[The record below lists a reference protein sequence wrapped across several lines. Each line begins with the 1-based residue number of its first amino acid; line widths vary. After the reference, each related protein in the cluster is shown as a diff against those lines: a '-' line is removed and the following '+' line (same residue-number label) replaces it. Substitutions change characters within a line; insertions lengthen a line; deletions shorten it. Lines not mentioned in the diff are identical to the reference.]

1 MKELLPDTYYILL
14 SGYQEFEYVKKAMNL
29 SVVDYLVKP
38 VDKVELGNLLEKIAQ
53 QLQEKVEQ
61 SQTLSQELM
70 RQDLRTTCQVKTAG
84 GLVYPRKSGALLP
97 FLTMFWDKIGRFSSL
112 INRSMASS

>member
-1 MKELLPDTYYILL
+1 
-14 SGYQEFEYVKKAMNL
+14 MNL

-61 SQTLSQELM
+61 SQTSVKNWM
-70 RQDLRTTCQVKTAG
+70 R
-84 GLVYPRKSGALLP
+84 
-97 FLTMFWDKIGRFSSL
+97 
-112 INRSMASS
+112 

>member
-1 MKELLPDTYYILL
+1 
-14 SGYQEFEYVKKAMNL
+14 MNL

-61 SQTLSQELM
+61 SQTLSQELDETGFTNYLSGKDSWWIGLSKGKS
-70 RQDLRTTCQVKTAG
+70 RVLYHSLLCFWGKT
-84 GLVYPRKSGALLP
+84 
-97 FLTMFWDKIGRFSSL
+97 GRFSSL
-112 INRSMASS
+112 INSSMASS